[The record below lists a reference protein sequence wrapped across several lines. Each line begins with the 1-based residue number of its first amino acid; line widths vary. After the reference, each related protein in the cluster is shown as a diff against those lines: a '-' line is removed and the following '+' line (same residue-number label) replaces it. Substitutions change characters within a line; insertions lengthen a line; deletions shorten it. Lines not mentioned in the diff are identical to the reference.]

1 MILCTAL
8 NLYCTVQTYFSDQ
21 QTMPKQMTM
30 ATGRQKEEHT
40 ERPMTVNCNDKGGM
54 DTIEFGKYLKE
65 SICPLHPVAADI
77 HGSRVYIVVENGP
90 SHCNA
95 PMLTWL
101 QARGFYLLSG
111 VPNTTHLIQ
120 DADQSHAKK

>member
-1 MILCTAL
+1 MHSLKFV
-8 NLYCTVQTYFSDQ
+8 YCTVKNYFSDRQ
-21 QTMPKQMTM
+21 MMAKQTTM
-30 ATGRQKEEHT
+30 ITGRQKEERF
-40 ERPMTVNCNDKGGM
+40 EGPMTINCDDKGGM
-54 DTIEFGKYLKE
+54 ETIEFGKYLNE
-65 SICPLHPVAADI
+65 SICPLHPDAADI
-77 HGSRVYIVVENGP
+77 HGSRVYIVVDNGP

-101 QARGFYLLSG
+101 QARGFYLLAG